1 MPVLKSLRSIWQLS
15 VEEEEEED
23 SVKSLPSV
31 VFFSPPLSPPTPE
44 RPRLVDILGAEPSVS
59 PSPRSM
65 GGIIDSAGRS
75 VGVRVS
81 V

>member
-1 MPVLKSLRSIWQLS
+1 MQALKGLWSIWQPA

-23 SVKSLPSV
+23 SVKSLASV
-31 VFFSPPLSPPTPE
+31 VFFFFPLSPPTPE